1 MIKFKD
7 ILLEKE
13 RDLTPLLLRTTNV
26 KAFVNAVTNRNPIS
40 FDYYGPRKGRDSVK
54 SGSRKKVEGVVLG
67 LNKKGKMTLR
77 AYVNP
82 PSVSKKGFEGTHWR
96 TYILSRMKNIVFHS
110 DEQFNTKREDYEEG
124 TDGSMTTIYA
134 KSDWG
139 AKLKDKKISR
149 TKVEPEVEPKPEKPE
164 IEPQVAPVEPTAP
177 EVQPT
182 AEPEVQP
189 TAEPTAEPVA
199 EPTNEPIE
207 PIAKP
212 TTQTIQPPVEKNAEA
227 QKQKLPQ
234 PKPAQ
239 KPSVNPEEPSI
250 ENPEEED
257 DETLKECIKR
267 IKRLMLL

>member
-13 RDLTPLLLRTTNV
+13 RDLTPLLLKTTNV

-40 FDYYGPRKGRDSVK
+40 FDYYGPRKGRDSVRP
-54 SGSRKKVEGVVLG
+54 GSRKKVEGVAFGV
-67 LNKKGKMTLR
+67 NKKGKMILR

-96 TYILSRMKNIVFHS
+96 TYILSRMKNVVFHS
-110 DEQFNTKREDYEEG
+110 DEQFNTKREDYEENG
-124 TDGSMTTIYA
+124 DGSMTTIYA

-149 TKVEPEVEPKPEKPE
+149 TKVEPQIEPKPEKPE

-182 AEPEVQP
+182 TEPEVQP
-189 TAEPTAEPVA
+189 TTEPIS
-199 EPTNEPIE
+199 EPTNQPIE
-207 PIAKP
+207 PITKP
-212 TTQTIQPPVEKNAEA
+212 TTQTIQPPVEKNSEA

-234 PKPAQ
+234 PKPTQ
-239 KPSVNPEEPSI
+239 KPSVNPEEPPI

-257 DETLKECIKR
+257 DETLKESIKR

>member
-182 AEPEVQP
+182 AEPED
-189 TAEPTAEPVA
+189 EPTAEPA
-199 EPTNEPIE
+199 TEPTNEPIE
-207 PIAKP
+207 PVAKP
-212 TTQTIQPPVEKNAEA
+212 TTQTTEPPIEKNAEV

-234 PKPAQ
+234 PKPIQ

>member
-189 TAEPTAEPVA
+189 TAEPVA

-250 ENPEEED
+250 ENPEEEN

-267 IKRLMLL
+267 IKCLMLL